1 MSALDAERPAAT
13 PASSVGATA
22 PAPAGVAA
30 WAGSLAFV
38 AFTYALLAVM
48 AVACLPLLLA
58 PRRWAFAAVRL
69 WARITLYALRLL
81 CGVRVEVRGAPPP
94 GAALVASKHL
104 SMLDT
109 IAPLTVLGDPAYV
122 LKHELLRLPFY
133 GWYAAKADMLPV
145 DREGGSAALRTL
157 VHGARERLADGRQ
170 LVIFPE
176 GTRRLPGE
184 APDYKPGVAGLY
196 RELGLPCVPLATNS
210 GLFWPAHGVLRR
222 PGTAVFEF
230 LRPIPAGL
238 KRASFM
244 AVLED
249 VVEEG
254 STRLLAEAGFTAT
267 PAPLD
272 PRSTPPPE

>member
-1 MSALDAERPAAT
+1 MSGAA
-13 PASSVGATA
+13 AGA
-22 PAPAGVAA
+22 PAPPCGGARA

-58 PRRWAFAAVRL
+58 PRRWAFAAVKL
-69 WARITLYALRLL
+69 WARITLRALALL
-81 CGVRVEVRGAPPP
+81 CGVRVEVRGAPPS
-94 GAALVASKHL
+94 GAALVAAKHL

-122 LKHELLRLPFY
+122 LKRELLRLPFY
-133 GWYAAKADMLPV
+133 GWYATKADMLPI
-145 DREGGSAALRTL
+145 DREGGSAALRSL
-157 VHGARERLADGRQ
+157 VHGARERLAEGRQ
-170 LVIFPE
+170 LMIFPE

-196 RELGLPCVPLATNS
+196 RELGLACVPLATNS

-222 PGTAVFEF
+222 PGMAVFEF
-230 LRPIPAGL
+230 LAPIPAGL

-244 AVLED
+244 AVLQD

-254 STRLLAEAGFTAT
+254 SSRLLAEAGFAT
-267 PAPLD
+267 VPPSAP
-272 PRSTPPPE
+272 E

>member
-1 MSALDAERPAAT
+1 MSDLP
-13 PASSVGATA
+13 V
-22 PAPAGVAA
+22 PAPAGARAPVLS
-30 WAGSLAFV
+30 WTGSLAFV
-38 AFTYALLAVM
+38 IFTYALMAVM
-48 AVACLPLLLA
+48 AVVCLPLLLA

-69 WARITLYALRLL
+69 WARIILRALALL

-94 GAALVASKHL
+94 GAALVAAKHL

-122 LKHELLRLPFY
+122 LKRELLRLPFY
-133 GWYAAKADMLPV
+133 GWYATKADMLPI
-145 DREGGSAALRTL
+145 DREGGSAALRSL
-157 VHGARERLADGRQ
+157 VHGARERLAEGRQ

-196 RELGLPCVPLATNS
+196 RELGLACVPLATNS

-222 PGTAVFEF
+222 PGVAVFEF
-230 LRPIPAGL
+230 LPSIPAGL

-254 STRLLAEAGFTAT
+254 SNRLLAEAGFTPIPPS
-267 PAPLD
+267 PAP
-272 PRSTPPPE
+272 E